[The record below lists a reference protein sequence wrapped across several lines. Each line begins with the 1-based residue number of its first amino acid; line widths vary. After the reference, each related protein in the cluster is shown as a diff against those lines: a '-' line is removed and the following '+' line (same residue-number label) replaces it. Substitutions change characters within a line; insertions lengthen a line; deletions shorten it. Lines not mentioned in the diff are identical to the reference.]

1 MTKLIILAIIFAVII
16 LYLKNINAELAML
29 AGIGAGIIFLWFAIS
44 YLTEI
49 FSVIDTLVELS
60 GIDRQIYKIILK
72 ITALGYLV
80 EFGAGTVEDFGMK
93 GLADK
98 LVFVGKIMIFSISL
112 PIIYAIINMLTGL
125 MQ

>member
-16 LYLKNINAELAML
+16 LYLKNVNPELAML
-29 AGIGAGIIFLWFAIS
+29 AGIGAGIIFLGYGVS
-44 YLTEI
+44 YLTEV
-49 FSVIDTLVELS
+49 FSAINTLIELS
-60 GIDRQIYKIILK
+60 GIDRDIYKIIFK
-72 ITALGYLV
+72 ITAIGYLV

-112 PIIYAIINMLTGL
+112 PIIYAIINVLTGL
-125 MQ
+125 V